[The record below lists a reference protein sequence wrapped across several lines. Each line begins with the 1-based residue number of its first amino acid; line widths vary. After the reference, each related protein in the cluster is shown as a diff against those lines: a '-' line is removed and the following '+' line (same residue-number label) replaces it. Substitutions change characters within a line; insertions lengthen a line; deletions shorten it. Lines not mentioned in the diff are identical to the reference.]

1 MGADEQS
8 PTQRRRVESSRV
20 PTRTSPET
28 TPMRLSP
35 AIDSSPP
42 IPIGFLSLTTRSF
55 LPFSLTTPI
64 PIHFSSPYPYPF
76 RFCLVAFCYG
86 LFVLFLFVHV
96 YIIALWHLASVVSVL
111 EPIYG
116 FSAMKRAS
124 RITVDPAS
132 GDQPLFNEDKLIV
145 VTVNGEIYNHEDL
158 RKQLTNHTS
167 RTGSD
172 CDVIAHLTPLFTLYS
187 EFEASSSLFL
197 IKDSSSK
204 GSW

>member
-76 RFCLVAFCYG
+76 RFCLV
-86 LFVLFLFVHV
+86 
-96 YIIALWHLASVVSVL
+96 
-111 EPIYG
+111 
-116 FSAMKRAS
+116 
-124 RITVDPAS
+124 
-132 GDQPLFNEDKLIV
+132 
-145 VTVNGEIYNHEDL
+145 NGEIYNHEDL

-172 CDVIAHLTPLFTLYS
+172 CDVIAHLYVEYELLKGKTLYAFGLVFVYLAICGVIGGVFGLVVVHGVKTS
-187 EFEASSSLFL
+187 F
-197 IKDSSSK
+197 
-204 GSW
+204 SWLKCFKVLKVDVYLYKRKKKVSTISALSFH